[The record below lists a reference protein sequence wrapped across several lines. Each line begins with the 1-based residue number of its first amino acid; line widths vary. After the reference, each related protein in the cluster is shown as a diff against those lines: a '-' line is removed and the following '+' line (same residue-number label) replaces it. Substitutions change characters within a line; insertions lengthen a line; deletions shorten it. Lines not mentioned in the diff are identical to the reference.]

1 MDITNVYEVSMDTP
15 SFTGTIWICADNF
28 NSVMDKV
35 SEYIRLKLHTY
46 TRNCKILSIKLIHEK
61 VVI

>member
-1 MDITNVYEVSMDTP
+1 MDITNVYEASIDTP
-15 SFTGTIWICADNF
+15 SFTGTIWICADNI

-35 SEYIRLKLHTY
+35 SEYIKLKLY
-46 TRNCKILSIKLIHEK
+46 THNCKILSIKLIHEK